1 MLFLGYGTEIKFHD
15 CGAVLSPPFQILL
28 QTLLRWSLWES
39 LVGEQKLFSIIS
51 NDVIFET
58 KQNVWQE
65 KMWKCLFIAES
76 WLVCTLA
83 PEDRVTSTFEAQQH
97 DHNPL
102 LNSNIIG
109 ISC

>member
-1 MLFLGYGTEIKFHD
+1 MSGRRR
-15 CGAVLSPPFQILL
+15 CG
-28 QTLLRWSLWES
+28 
-39 LVGEQKLFSIIS
+39 
-51 NDVIFET
+51 
-58 KQNVWQE
+58 NV
-65 KMWKCLFIAES
+65 CLFIAES

-83 PEDRVTSTFEAQQH
+83 HEDRVTSTFEAQQH